1 MRYGD
6 KKARYAVLDYNGN
19 LREVV
24 GAVFDSSSIKYT
36 KPDNDPINYGKIG
49 IKNNDTDTDITLYDN
64 GTNGSYIQKNDNKV
78 VKTYGWLETESNI
91 NVASNYTIWTHGQS
105 INNKIAYIPYG
116 NFEIVN
122 WNKCT
127 GTDLKSAFYQANKES
142 KGLKKVPATWPT
154 GCTSV
159 AYALKNTGIT
169 NIPSWLSLSTCT
181 DVREAIAGT
190 TIDDL
195 KIDTIINGLSSATN
209 AKKLLNNVKVNKDLY
224 LDERKFYEIY
234 NSLKDQLTNENAEDF
249 FGNKSSYTVK
259 YWFTDIN
266 GDSAWVIPSTLI
278 YIPTEWGGFKG
289 DEIIGSINNDIDE
302 EIQDPI
308 VTPISLHVDTKYCRW
323 DISKYGSDYKAVTN
337 NVISSFVDFYS
348 SCRFIAKCV
357 HINSDTTYYYDG
369 KDTENHFETFNGNN
383 FIYWNIGKALMLPG
397 EYKWTIYMFMP
408 NNPNAIVQ
416 PEFNDDG
423 SITPGDYYQ
432 VYNKD
437 GENYTGSFIVPD
449 VDVSLSN
456 VVLDNWDEE
465 KSSFTWNCLGKEID
479 PVTHEESEEKI
490 VNEYVDDWT
499 ITIGDYQP
507 FTCNPINLQGE
518 VTLSLP
524 QIEEYI
530 GEKLEPGIYDFTVV
544 ANRDDKQS
552 SPATKQFKI
561 TPEGSDEI
569 TWGTGFQGDR
579 IPGIIVNFDSNTT
592 LNKIEAYFQS
602 NSNYGSNVVWVYSKE
617 NGEWSENKKI
627 NLSHTMSINRE
638 PENIDGKAAYLATFN
653 ITGGY
658 TFEANKDYMLVF
670 TNVQWDSNQSM
681 LVHTK
686 NIKSYNKGLCA
697 IPGNGIEW
705 VRPFIDENQKPY
717 IWING
722 ELT

>member
-1 MRYGD
+1 MRFGD
-6 KKARYAVLDYNGN
+6 KKARYAVLNYNGN

-24 GAVFDSSSIKYT
+24 GAVFDSSQAEYT
-36 KPDNDPINYGKIG
+36 KPDNDSINYGKIG

-78 VKTYGWLETESNI
+78 VKTYGWLESESNI

-105 INNKIAYIPYG
+105 INNKIAYIPNG

-127 GTDLKSAFYQANKES
+127 GTDLKSAFYQTNKES
-142 KGLKKVPATWPT
+142 KGLKKVPNSWPT

-159 AYALKNTGIT
+159 AYSLKNTGIT
-169 NIPSWLSLSTCT
+169 NIPSWTNLSTCT

-195 KIDTIINGLSSATN
+195 KIDTMIDGLSSAIN

-224 LDERKFYEIY
+224 FDERKFYEIY
-234 NSLKDQLTNENAEDF
+234 NSLKDQLTNAEDF
-249 FGNKSSYTVK
+249 FGSKSAYTVK
-259 YWFTDIN
+259 YWFTDLN

-278 YIPTEWGGFKG
+278 YIPSEWGGCKG
-289 DEIIGSINNDIDE
+289 DEIIGSINNDIDVE
-302 EIQDPI
+302 TQDPI
-308 VTPISLHVDTKYCRW
+308 VTPISLHVNTKYCRW

-357 HINSDTTYYYDG
+357 HIGSGTTYYYDG
-369 KDTENHFETFNGNN
+369 KDAENHFETFNGNN

-397 EYKWTIYMFMP
+397 EYEWTIYMFMP
-408 NNPNAIVQ
+408 NNPNAIIQ
-416 PEFNDDG
+416 PEFKDNG

-437 GENYTGSFIVPD
+437 GKNYTGTFIVPD

-456 VVLDNWDEE
+456 VVLEDWDEE
-465 KSSFTWNCLGKEID
+465 RSSFTWNCLGKEIN

-499 ITIGDYQP
+499 ITVSDYP
-507 FTCNPINLQGE
+507 SFTCNPINLQGE
-518 VTLSLP
+518 VTLSLS

-530 GEKLEPGIYDFTVV
+530 GEKLEPDTYTFTVV
-544 ANRDDKQS
+544 ANRDNKQS
-552 SPATKQFKI
+552 SPAIKQFKI
-561 TPEGSDEI
+561 KENTDEI
-569 TWGTGFQGDR
+569 TWCNLNNQYYH
-579 IPGIIVNFDSNTT
+579 GIIVNFENSFT
-592 LNKIEAYFQS
+592 LNTIEAYQTDK
-602 NSNYGSNVVWVYSKE
+602 GWTGPEVNVGKVTESGVSDVIK
-617 NGEWSENKKI
+617 
-627 NLSHTMSINRE
+627 LSCSLQKDNT
-638 PENIDGKAAYLATFN
+638 PVDFDGKITYLYTYNITNSYTFN
-653 ITGGY
+653 
-658 TFEANKDYMLVF
+658 ANTDYFIVF
-670 TNVQWDSNQSM
+670 SNAWWIGNEPI
-681 LVHTK
+681 LIHTK
-686 NIKSYNKGLCA
+686 NIKSYNKGTIA
-697 IPGNGIEW
+697 VDGNISY
-705 VRPFIDENQKPY
+705 PIQDLTKFPY
-717 IWING
+717 IRLNG

>member
-24 GAVFDSSSIKYT
+24 GAVFGSSKVEYT
-36 KPDNDPINYGKIG
+36 KPDNDSINYGKIG

-78 VKTYGWLETESNI
+78 VKTYGWLESESNI

-105 INNKIAYIPYG
+105 INNKIAYIPNG

-127 GTDLKSAFYQANKES
+127 GADLKSAFFQTDKES
-142 KGLKKVPATWPT
+142 KGLKKVPNSWPT
-154 GCTSV
+154 GCTSI
-159 AYALKNTGIT
+159 AYSLKNTGIT
-169 NIPSWLSLSTCT
+169 NIPSWTNLTTCT
-181 DVREAIAGT
+181 DIREAIAGT

-195 KIDTIINGLSSATN
+195 KIDTMIDGLSSATN

-224 LDERKFYEIY
+224 FDERKFYEIY
-234 NSLKDQLTNENAEDF
+234 NSLKDQLTDENAEDF
-249 FGNKSSYTVK
+249 FGSKTAYTLK

-266 GDSAWVIPSTLI
+266 GESAWVIPSTLI
-278 YIPTEWGGFKG
+278 YIPTEWGGCKG

-302 EIQDPI
+302 ETQDPI

-323 DISKYGSDYKAVTN
+323 DISKYGSDYKVVTN

-357 HINSDTTYYYDG
+357 HIDSETTYYYDG
-369 KDTENHFETFNGNN
+369 KDAENHFETFNGNN
-383 FIYWNIGKALMLPG
+383 FIYWNIGKALMIPG

-408 NNPNAIVQ
+408 NNPNAIIQ

-432 VYNKD
+432 VFNKNSK
-437 GENYTGSFIVPD
+437 NYTGTFIVPD

-456 VVLDNWDEE
+456 VVLDDWDEE
-465 KSSFTWNCLGKEID
+465 RSSFTWNCLGKEID

-499 ITIGDYQP
+499 ITIGNYP
-507 FTCNPINLQGE
+507 SFTCNPINLQGE
-518 VTLSLP
+518 VTLSLS
-524 QIEEYI
+524 QIEEYLEI
-530 GEKLEPGIYDFTVV
+530 KLEPGTYTFTVV
-544 ANRDDKQS
+544 ANRDNKQS
-552 SPATKQFKI
+552 SPATKQFEIKEN
-561 TPEGSDEI
+561 TDEI
-569 TWGTGFQGDR
+569 TWGTGFQGDY
-579 IPGIIVNFDSNTT
+579 IPGIIINFDSNTT

-602 NSNYGSNVVWVYSKE
+602 NENWGGNCFYVYSKE
-617 NGEWSENKKI
+617 NGEWSQNTKV
-627 NLSHTMSINRE
+627 NLSHTMSMNRE
-638 PENIDGKAAYLATFN
+638 PENIDGKAAYLFTFN
-653 ITGGY
+653 ITNGY
-658 TFEANKDYMLVF
+658 TFEANKDYMLIF
-670 TNVQWDSNQSM
+670 TNVWWASNHSM

-697 IPGNGIEW
+697 LNGNEMMWGN
-705 VRPFIDENQKPY
+705 RPFIDENQKPY
-717 IWING
+717 IKLNG

>member
-1 MRYGD
+1 MRFGD
-6 KKARYAVLDYNGN
+6 KKARYAVLNYNGN

-24 GAVFDSSSIKYT
+24 GAIFDSSSIKYT
-36 KPDNDPINYGKIG
+36 KPDNDSINYGKIG

-78 VKTYGWLETESNI
+78 VKTYGWLESESNI

-105 INNKIAYIPYG
+105 INNKITYIPNG

-127 GTDLKSAFYQANKES
+127 GTDLKSAFYQTNKES
-142 KGLKKVPATWPT
+142 KGLKKVPNSWPT

-159 AYALKNTGIT
+159 AYSLKNTGIT
-169 NIPSWLSLSTCT
+169 NIPSWTNLSTCT

-195 KIDTIINGLSSATN
+195 KIDTMIDGLSSAIN

-224 LDERKFYEIY
+224 FDERKFYEIY
-234 NSLKDQLTNENAEDF
+234 NSLKDQLTNAEDF
-249 FGNKSSYTVK
+249 FGSKSAYTVK
-259 YWFTDIN
+259 YWFTDLN

-278 YIPTEWGGFKG
+278 YIPSEWGGCKG

-302 EIQDPI
+302 ETQDPI
-308 VTPISLHVDTKYCRW
+308 VTPISLHINTKYCRW

-357 HINSDTTYYYDG
+357 HIGSGTTYYYDG
-369 KDTENHFETFNGNN
+369 KDAKNHFDTFNGNN

-397 EYKWTIYMFMP
+397 EYEWTIYMFMP
-408 NNPNAIVQ
+408 NNPNAIIQ
-416 PEFNDDG
+416 PEFKDDG

-437 GENYTGSFIVPD
+437 GKNYTGTFIVPD

-456 VVLDNWDEE
+456 VVLEDWDEE
-465 KSSFTWNCLGKEID
+465 RSSFTWNCLGKEID

-499 ITIGDYQP
+499 ITVSDYP
-507 FTCNPINLQGE
+507 SFTCNPINLQGE
-518 VTLSLP
+518 VTLSLS

-530 GEKLEPGIYDFTVV
+530 GEKLEPDTYTFTVV
-544 ANRDDKQS
+544 ANRDNKQS
-552 SPATKQFKI
+552 SPAIKQFKI
-561 TPEGSDEI
+561 KENTDEI
-569 TWGTGFQGDR
+569 TWCNLNNQYYH
-579 IPGIIVNFDSNTT
+579 GIIVNFENSFT
-592 LNKIEAYFQS
+592 LNTIEAYQTDK
-602 NSNYGSNVVWVYSKE
+602 GWTGPEVNVGKVTESGVSDV
-617 NGEWSENKKI
+617 I
-627 NLSHTMSINRE
+627 QLSCSLQKDNT
-638 PENIDGKAAYLATFN
+638 PVDFDGKITYLYTYNITNSYTFN
-653 ITGGY
+653 
-658 TFEANKDYMLVF
+658 ANTDYFIVF
-670 TNVQWDSNQSM
+670 SNAWWIGNEPI
-681 LVHTK
+681 LIHTK
-686 NIKSYNKGLCA
+686 NIKSYNKGTIA
-697 IPGNGIEW
+697 VDGNKSDSIKDLTK
-705 VRPFIDENQKPY
+705 FPY
-717 IWING
+717 IRLNG

>member
-24 GAVFDSSSIKYT
+24 GAVFDSSSVEYT
-36 KPDNDPINYGKIG
+36 KPDNDSINYGKIG

-78 VKTYGWLETESNI
+78 VKTYGWLESESNI

-105 INNKIAYIPYG
+105 INNKIAYIPAG
-116 NFEIVN
+116 DFEIVN

-127 GTDLKSAFYQANKES
+127 GIDLKNAFYQANKES

-169 NIPSWLSLSTCT
+169 NIPSWLNLSTCT

-195 KIDTIINGLSSATN
+195 KIDTMIDGLSSATN

-234 NSLKDQLTNENAEDF
+234 DSLKDQLTDENAEDF
-249 FGNKSSYTVK
+249 FGSKTAFTVK
-259 YWFTDIN
+259 YWFTDKY

-278 YIPTEWGGFKG
+278 YIPTEWGGCKG
-289 DEIIGSINNDIDE
+289 DEIIGSINNDLDPEETLIDI
-302 EIQDPI
+302 EI
-308 VTPISLHVDTKYCRW
+308 TPISLHVDSKYCRW
-323 DISKYGSDYKAVTN
+323 DISKYGPNYKAVTN
-337 NVISSFVDFYS
+337 NVITSFVDFYS

-357 HINSDTTYYYDG
+357 HVESGTTYYYDG
-369 KDTENHFETFNGNN
+369 KVEENHFDTFNGNN

-397 EYKWTIYMFMP
+397 EYEWTIYMFMP
-408 NNPNAIVQ
+408 NNPNAIIQ
-416 PEFNDDG
+416 PEFEDDG
-423 SITPGDYYQ
+423 SITLGDYYQ

-437 GENYTGSFIVPD
+437 GENYTGTFIVPD
-449 VDVSLSN
+449 VDVSLST
-456 VVLDNWDEE
+456 VVLDDWDEE

-490 VNEYVDDWT
+490 VNEYVDNWT
-499 ITIGDYQP
+499 ITVGDYP
-507 FTCNPINLQGE
+507 SFDCNPINLQGE

-524 QIEEYI
+524 QIQDYI
-530 GEKLEPGIYDFTVV
+530 GEKLEPGIYTFTVV
-544 ANRDDKQS
+544 ANRDNKQS
-552 SPATKQFKI
+552 SPAIKQFEI
-561 TPEGSDEI
+561 SQEATDEI
-569 TWGTGFQGDR
+569 TWCNLNNQYYH
-579 IPGIIVNFDSNTT
+579 GIIVNFENLFT
-592 LNKIEAYFQS
+592 LNSIEAYQIDKGWSSPAVYVGKVTES
-602 NSNYGSNVVWVYSKE
+602 NISDVVQ
-617 NGEWSENKKI
+617 
-627 NLSHTMSINRE
+627 LSCSLQKD
-638 PENIDGKAAYLATFN
+638 NIPVDYDGKITYLYTYN
-653 ITGGY
+653 ITNGY
-658 TFEANKDYMLVF
+658 TFNANTDYFIVF
-670 TNVQWDSNQSM
+670 SNAWWVGNESI

-686 NIKSYNKGLCA
+686 DIKSYNKGTIALD
-697 IPGNGIEW
+697 GN
-705 VRPFIDENQKPY
+705 RSNPTKDLTKFPY
-717 IWING
+717 IKLNG